1 MWVRNTETTLE
12 ISIMPRRKKG
22 NKIKIHFQ
30 NKASTSIQKIS
41 LLFLLHVLKGGLV
54 KGRILDILFYSFD
67 TVHSCPMQAQLMHI
81 AFS

>member
-1 MWVRNTETTLE
+1 MWVRNTETRLE

-41 LLFLLHVLKGGLV
+41 LLFLLHILKGGLV
-54 KGRILDILFYSFD
+54 KGRILDILFYSFN

>member
-22 NKIKIHFQ
+22 NKIKTHFQ

-41 LLFLLHVLKGGLV
+41 LLFLLKGGIV
-54 KGRILDILFYSFD
+54 KGRILDFFFYSFN